1 MLFKHKSNPYA
12 ESWKTREEIIADEQ
26 RFARRQ
32 NIKTTVAAISIFL
45 LVLSAIFGLAYGIYR
60 AVDHFDR
67 MQPKITI
74 VYQGNSYEVDGEA
87 SVHTGKDGRVYRIT
101 VYIDEKR

>member
-45 LVLSAIFGLAYGIYR
+45 CKGMVR
-60 AVDHFDR
+60 
-67 MQPKITI
+67 K
-74 VYQGNSYEVDGEA
+74 
-87 SVHTGKDGRVYRIT
+87 
-101 VYIDEKR
+101 